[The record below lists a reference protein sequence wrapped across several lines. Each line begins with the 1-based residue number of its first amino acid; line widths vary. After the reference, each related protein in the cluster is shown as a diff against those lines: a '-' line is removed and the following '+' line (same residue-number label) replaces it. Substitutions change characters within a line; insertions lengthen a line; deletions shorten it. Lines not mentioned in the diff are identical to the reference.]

1 MLNDHW
7 ADAESP
13 PVIAFVAV
21 MRAHRRMGDAL
32 RAHRPH
38 DFVKAADE
46 ALDARMAYAFALA
59 LSLQSYWG
67 A

>member
-1 MLNDHW
+1 MRNDRW
-7 ADAESP
+7 AEAESP
-13 PVIAFVAV
+13 MIVALV
-21 MRAHRRMGDAL
+21 AMMRAHRRMGEAL

-46 ALDARMAYAFALA
+46 ALAARVAYALELT
-59 LSLQSYWG
+59 LSAQAYWG